1 MAQNSEALLP
11 EIRYTRADFAAL
23 RAYLNRITLN
33 QISDRYYT
41 DDDRERIGCL
51 TDADLRARLDGLRER
66 LIVSAT
72 LSNTHLAEL
81 LKNARKNGAWSAKL
95 IDFLVQAGERD
106 LSVPRRTDHLSA
118 WLKPRLAGVLA
129 KEAVYTISDLMDLI
143 DSSPGWWKPIHLMG
157 PGKAQRLERWLSQH
171 ATTLGPLA
179 PRALPVLPGDIVV
192 LRPEMPVLVPFERI
206 GLPEEFSG
214 HAGRNRNAQFCLIR
228 ARDDWSAIDSYLHKF
243 RNQEKTRRAYQKE
256 LERFLLWCIYQ
267 RQIALSSVL
276 TDDCEAYK
284 DFLANVP
291 EAWIGRKHAR
301 NTTAWRPFAGIL
313 SAGSQKYAVQAIRSF
328 FSWLVD
334 VRYLLGNPWVTVAD
348 PAVATPLHPIQID
361 KALSRHLWD
370 NLVDSGG
377 ILDFLCST
385 SDTELKRRYRMRGS
399 ASKMS
404 LGAQFRLVRAALLL
418 MGDCGIRREEL
429 VTATRDHLKPLPGE
443 TVWELAILGK
453 RNKWRTVFP
462 SSRTIEALRAHWNDR
477 SRDFE
482 YGLANVPLISP
493 LVTPPTTNATAKHF
507 NHTTGGLNEAGF
519 SPDGIN
525 KLLAAALKRIAED
538 PLFDLEDWERDH
550 LLRSGPH
557 AFRHTF
563 GTQAVAS
570 EVPLDVVQ
578 KLLGHA
584 SLQTTTIYVQAEKQR
599 SIAEMN
605 KFFARN

>member
-1 MAQNSEALLP
+1 
-11 EIRYTRADFAAL
+11 
-23 RAYLNRITLN
+23 
-33 QISDRYYT
+33 
-41 DDDRERIGCL
+41 
-51 TDADLRARLDGLRER
+51 
-66 LIVSAT
+66 
-72 LSNTHLAEL
+72 
-81 LKNARKNGAWSAKL
+81 
-95 IDFLVQAGERD
+95 
-106 LSVPRRTDHLSA
+106 
-118 WLKPRLAGVLA
+118 
-129 KEAVYTISDLMDLI
+129 
-143 DSSPGWWKPIHLMG
+143 
-157 PGKAQRLERWLSQH
+157 
-171 ATTLGPLA
+171 
-179 PRALPVLPGDIVV
+179 
-192 LRPEMPVLVPFERI
+192 
-206 GLPEEFSG
+206 
-214 HAGRNRNAQFCLIR
+214 
-228 ARDDWSAIDSYLHKF
+228 
-243 RNQEKTRRAYQKE
+243 
-256 LERFLLWCIYQ
+256 
-267 RQIALSSVL
+267 
-276 TDDCEAYK
+276 
-284 DFLANVP
+284 
-291 EAWIGRKHAR
+291 
-301 NTTAWRPFAGIL
+301 
-313 SAGSQKYAVQAIRSF
+313 
-328 FSWLVD
+328 
-334 VRYLLGNPWVTVAD
+334 
-348 PAVATPLHPIQID
+348 
-361 KALSRHLWD
+361 
-370 NLVDSGG
+370 
-377 ILDFLCST
+377 
-385 SDTELKRRYRMRGS
+385 
-399 ASKMS
+399 MS

-462 SSRTIEALRAHWNDR
+462 SSRTIEALRAHWYDR

-493 LVTPPTTNATAKHF
+493 LVTPPTANATAKHF